1 MEPKIWDFW
10 SNVLLLLL
18 SFSSSKSTESSIC
31 CQRRR
36 KTISVVCK
44 CVLRIV
50 WLTKTDFPVQQE
62 GRESLCYS
70 SDDLFVQRPSSK
82 CTTHKSIKIFIEQF
96 LKILYVV
103 VCVFASNANYALNIS
118 KERDQ
123 KYAVIK
129 NQHHSVCW
137 WKVGNMHAQ
146 WLLCHKFTL
155 FLFFLWSVGRSA
167 IINERKTPSN
177 VRCACVH
184 LHRLDSSAV
193 PIPASLIL

>member
-10 SNVLLLLL
+10 SNVLLVLL
-18 SFSSSKSTESSIC
+18 SSSKSTESSIC

-62 GRESLCYS
+62 GRESLCCS

-103 VCVFASNANYALNIS
+103 CVFLPLMQTMPSIFQKSVTKNI
-118 KERDQ
+118 
-123 KYAVIK
+123 
-129 NQHHSVCW
+129 
-137 WKVGNMHAQ
+137 Q
-146 WLLCHKFTL
+146 WL
-155 FLFFLWSVGRSA
+155 
-167 IINERKTPSN
+167 KTN
-177 VRCACVH
+177 TTACVDEK
-184 LHRLDSSAV
+184 LEICMPNDFSGTSSHCFCFSSEV
-193 PIPASLIL
+193 SEGLPS